1 MDNGAWLLGRVDRG
15 VDGACVDGDVRVSGG
30 ARVAWGMVVADVGG
44 AREVAGGEG
53 GEGEREA

>member
-1 MDNGAWLLGRVDRG
+1 MI
-15 VDGACVDGDVRVSGG
+15 
-30 ARVAWGMVVADVGG
+30 VADVGG